1 MRIIV
6 ISAPDFLPGE
16 AEAVTAL
23 LEAGAWRVH
32 VRKPAA
38 GSDSI
43 VRLLEAVPK
52 CCRNRLSLHD
62 HHELAA
68 RFGVGGVHLNS
79 RNPSV
84 PAGFGGLVSRSC
96 HSMEELSEYGPVC
109 DYMFLSP
116 IFDSISKSGYA
127 SRFSLDEIRR
137 RIAAGSDVAAARMD
151 VMSSD
156 GDCRAVDW
164 GRVFGLGGVCP
175 DNIRLLEEVGF
186 GGAAVLGYLWEPFRQ
201 DHDMDSLLVRFA
213 AVRRTGRFCS
223 GGKCCDFL

>member
-43 VRLLEAVPK
+43 ARLLEHIPAALYS
-52 CCRNRLSLHD
+52 RISLHD

-84 PAGFGGLVSRSC
+84 PDGFGGMVSRSC
-96 HSMEELSEYGPVC
+96 HSIAELSQYSSVC

-116 IFDSISKSGYA
+116 IFDSISKSGYV
-127 SRFSLDEIRR
+127 SRFSLEEIRR
-137 RIAAGSDVAAARMD
+137 RIVAGSDVATARMD

-156 GDCRAVDW
+156 GNCRSVDW
-164 GRVFGLGGVCP
+164 GRVFALGGVCP
-175 DNIRLLEEVGF
+175 DNIRLLEETGF

-201 DHDMDSLLVRFA
+201 GHDIAALSARF
-213 AVRRTGRFCS
+213 RRLAIC
-223 GGKCCDFL
+223 

>member
-1 MRIIV
+1 M

-43 VRLLEAVPK
+43 ARLLEHIPAALYS
-52 CCRNRLSLHD
+52 RISLHD

-84 PAGFGGLVSRSC
+84 PDGFGGLVSRSC
-96 HSMEELSEYGPVC
+96 HSISELSQYGPVC

-116 IFDSISKSGYA
+116 VFDSISKSGYT
-127 SRFSLDEIRR
+127 SRFSLEEIRR
-137 RIAAGSDVAAARMD
+137 RIVAGSDVATARMD

-156 GDCRAVDW
+156 GELSGRDQGNGDCRPVDW
-164 GRVFGLGGVCP
+164 ERVFALGGVCP
-175 DNIRLLEEVGF
+175 DNIRLLEETGF

-201 DHDMDSLLVRFA
+201 DHDIAALSARF
-213 AVRRTGRFCS
+213 RRLAIC
-223 GGKCCDFL
+223 

>member
-1 MRIIV
+1 M

-43 VRLLEAVPK
+43 ARLLEHIPAALYS
-52 CCRNRLSLHD
+52 RISLHD

-84 PAGFGGLVSRSC
+84 PDGFGGMVSRSC
-96 HSMEELSEYGPVC
+96 HSIAELSQYSSVC

-116 IFDSISKSGYA
+116 IFDSISKSGYV
-127 SRFSLDEIRR
+127 SRFSLEEIRR
-137 RIAAGSDVAAARMD
+137 RIVAGSDVATARMGSDVATARMD

-156 GDCRAVDW
+156 GNCRSVDW
-164 GRVFGLGGVCP
+164 GRVFALGGVCP
-175 DNIRLLEEVGF
+175 DNIRLLEETGF

-201 DHDMDSLLVRFA
+201 DHDIAALSARF
-213 AVRRTGRFCS
+213 RRLAIC
-223 GGKCCDFL
+223 

>member
-1 MRIIV
+1 M

-43 VRLLEAVPK
+43 ARLLEHIPAALYS
-52 CCRNRLSLHD
+52 RISLHD

-84 PAGFGGLVSRSC
+84 PDGFGGMVSRSC
-96 HSMEELSEYGPVC
+96 HSIAELSQYSSVC

-116 IFDSISKSGYA
+116 IFDSISKSGYV
-127 SRFSLDEIRR
+127 SRFSLEEIRR
-137 RIAAGSDVAAARMD
+137 RIVAGSDVATARMD

-156 GDCRAVDW
+156 GNCRSVDW
-164 GRVFGLGGVCP
+164 GRVFALGGVCP
-175 DNIRLLEEVGF
+175 DNVRLLEDVGF
-186 GGAAVLGYLWEPFRQ
+186 GGAAVLGCIWEPFRL
-201 DHDMDSLLVRFA
+201 DHNCAALSERLRNLMNFA
-213 AVRRTGRFCS
+213 Y
-223 GGKCCDFL
+223 

>member
-1 MRIIV
+1 M

-43 VRLLEAVPK
+43 ARLLEHIPAALYS
-52 CCRNRLSLHD
+52 RISLHD

-96 HSMEELSEYGPVC
+96 HSMEELSEYGSVC

-127 SRFSLDEIRR
+127 SRFSLEEIRR
-137 RIAAGSDVAAARMD
+137 RIVAGSDVATARMD

-156 GDCRAVDW
+156 GNCRSVDW
-164 GRVFGLGGVCP
+164 GRVFALGGVCP
-175 DNIRLLEEVGF
+175 DNIRLLEEAGF
-186 GGAAVLGYLWEPFRQ
+186 GGAAVLGYIWEPFRL
-201 DHDMDSLLVRFA
+201 DHDCAALSERLRNLMNFA
-213 AVRRTGRFCS
+213 Y
-223 GGKCCDFL
+223 

>member
-1 MRIIV
+1 M

-43 VRLLEAVPK
+43 ARLLEHIPAALYS
-52 CCRNRLSLHD
+52 RISLHD

-96 HSMEELSEYGPVC
+96 HSIEELLEYGSVC

-127 SRFSLDEIRR
+127 SRFSLEEIRR
-137 RIAAGSDVAAARMD
+137 RIVAGSDVATARMD

-156 GDCRAVDW
+156 GNCRSVDW
-164 GRVFGLGGVCP
+164 GRVFALGGVCP
-175 DNIRLLEEVGF
+175 DNIRLLEETGF

-201 DHDMDSLLVRFA
+201 DHDIAALSARF
-213 AVRRTGRFCS
+213 RRLAIC
-223 GGKCCDFL
+223 

>member
-1 MRIIV
+1 M

-43 VRLLEAVPK
+43 ARLLEEFPQ
-52 CCRNRLSLHD
+52 CYRSRLSLHD
-62 HHELAA
+62 HHELAENC
-68 RFGVGGVHLNS
+68 GVGGVHLNS
-79 RNPSV
+79 RNPSA
-84 PAGFGGLVSRSC
+84 PDGFGGLVSRSC
-96 HSMEELSEYGPVC
+96 HSIAELSQYSSVC

-116 IFDSISKSGYA
+116 IFDSISKSGYN
-127 SRFSLDEIRR
+127 SRFSLEEIRR
-137 RIAAGSDVAAARMD
+137 RIVAGSDVATARMD

-156 GDCRAVDW
+156 GNCRSVDW
-164 GRVFGLGGVCP
+164 GRVFALGGVCP
-175 DNIRLLEEVGF
+175 DNIRLLEETGF

-201 DHDMDSLLVRFA
+201 DHNCA
-213 AVRRTGRFCS
+213 ALSERLRNLMNS
-223 GGKCCDFL
+223 AY

>member
-1 MRIIV
+1 M

-43 VRLLEAVPK
+43 ARLLEEFPQ
-52 CCRNRLSLHD
+52 CYRSRLSLHD
-62 HHELAA
+62 HHELAENC
-68 RFGVGGVHLNS
+68 GVGGVHLNS
-79 RNPSV
+79 RNPSA
-84 PAGFGGLVSRSC
+84 PDGFGGLVSRSC
-96 HSMEELSEYGPVC
+96 HSIAELSQYSSVC

-116 IFDSISKSGYA
+116 IFDSISKSGYN
-127 SRFSLDEIRR
+127 SRFSLEEIRR
-137 RIAAGSDVAAARMD
+137 RIVAGSDVATARMD

-156 GDCRAVDW
+156 GNCRSVDW
-164 GRVFGLGGVCP
+164 GRVFALGGVCP
-175 DNIRLLEEVGF
+175 DNIRLLEETGF

-201 DHDMDSLLVRFA
+201 DHNCA
-213 AVRRTGRFCS
+213 ALSERLRN
-223 GGKCCDFL
+223 LMNPAY

>member
-43 VRLLEAVPK
+43 VRLLEHIPAALYS
-52 CCRNRLSLHD
+52 RISLHD

-96 HSMEELSEYGPVC
+96 HSMEELSEYGSVC

-127 SRFSLDEIRR
+127 SRFSLEEIRR
-137 RIAAGSDVAAARMD
+137 RIAAGSDVATARMD

-156 GDCRAVDW
+156 GNCRFVDW
-164 GRVFGLGGVCP
+164 GRVFALGGVCP
-175 DNIRLLEEVGF
+175 DNIRLLEEAGF

-201 DHDMDSLLVRFA
+201 DHDVEAMFKRIQDLIGSA
-213 AVRRTGRFCS
+213 Y
-223 GGKCCDFL
+223 

>member
-1 MRIIV
+1 M

-43 VRLLEAVPK
+43 ARLLEHIPAALYS
-52 CCRNRLSLHD
+52 RISLHD

-84 PAGFGGLVSRSC
+84 PDGFGGMVSRSC
-96 HSMEELSEYGPVC
+96 HSIAELSQYSSVC

-116 IFDSISKSGYA
+116 IFDSISKSGY
-127 SRFSLDEIRR
+127 
-137 RIAAGSDVAAARMD
+137 SDVATARMD

-156 GDCRAVDW
+156 GNCRSVDW
-164 GRVFGLGGVCP
+164 GRVFALGGVCP
-175 DNIRLLEEVGF
+175 DNIRLLEEAGF
-186 GGAAVLGYLWEPFRQ
+186 GGAAVLGYIWEPFRL
-201 DHDMDSLLVRFA
+201 DHNCA
-213 AVRRTGRFCS
+213 ALSERLRNLMNS
-223 GGKCCDFL
+223 AY

>member
-43 VRLLEAVPK
+43 ARLLEEFPQ
-52 CCRNRLSLHD
+52 CYRSRLSLHD
-62 HHELAA
+62 HHELAENC
-68 RFGVGGVHLNS
+68 GVGGVHLNS
-79 RNPSV
+79 RNPSA
-84 PAGFGGLVSRSC
+84 PDGFGGLVSRSC
-96 HSMEELSEYGPVC
+96 HSISELSQYGPVC

-116 IFDSISKSGYA
+116 VFDSISKSGYT
-127 SRFSLDEIRR
+127 SRFSLEEIRR
-137 RIAAGSDVAAARMD
+137 RIVAGSDVATARMD

-156 GDCRAVDW
+156 GNCRSVDW
-164 GRVFGLGGVCP
+164 ERVFALGGVCP
-175 DNIRLLEEVGF
+175 DNIRLLEETGF

-201 DHDMDSLLVRFA
+201 DHDIAALSARFQRLA
-213 AVRRTGRFCS
+213 IC
-223 GGKCCDFL
+223 

>member
-1 MRIIV
+1 M

-32 VRKPAA
+32 VRKPEADA
-38 GSDSI
+38 ESI
-43 VRLLEAVPK
+43 ARLLEEFPQ
-52 CCRNRLSLHD
+52 CYRSRLSMHD
-62 HHELAA
+62 RHELAA

-84 PAGFGGLVSRSC
+84 PDGFGGMVSRSC
-96 HSMEELSEYGPVC
+96 HSIAELSQYSSVC

-116 IFDSISKSGYA
+116 VFDSISKSGYT
-127 SRFSLDEIRR
+127 SRFSLEEIRR
-137 RIAAGSDVAAARMD
+137 RIVAGSDVATARMD

-156 GDCRAVDW
+156 GDCRPVDW
-164 GRVFGLGGVCP
+164 ERVFALGGVCP
-175 DNIRLLEEVGF
+175 DNVRLLEDVGF

-201 DHDMDSLLVRFA
+201 DHDIAALSARF
-213 AVRRTGRFCS
+213 RRLAIC
-223 GGKCCDFL
+223 

>member
-1 MRIIV
+1 M

-43 VRLLEAVPK
+43 ARLLEHIPAALYS
-52 CCRNRLSLHD
+52 RISLHD

-79 RNPSV
+79 RNPSA
-84 PAGFGGLVSRSC
+84 PDGFGGLVSRSC
-96 HSMEELSEYGPVC
+96 HSISELSQYGPVC

-116 IFDSISKSGYA
+116 IFDSISKSGYT
-127 SRFSLDEIRR
+127 SRFSLEEIRR
-137 RIAAGSDVAAARMD
+137 RIVAGSDVATARMD

-156 GDCRAVDW
+156 GNCRSVDW
-164 GRVFGLGGVCP
+164 GRVFALGGVCP
-175 DNIRLLEEVGF
+175 DNIRLLEETGF

-201 DHDMDSLLVRFA
+201 DHDIAALSARF
-213 AVRRTGRFCS
+213 RRLAIC
-223 GGKCCDFL
+223 

>member
-43 VRLLEAVPK
+43 ARLLEHIPAALYS
-52 CCRNRLSLHD
+52 RISLHD

-84 PAGFGGLVSRSC
+84 PDGFGGMVSRSC
-96 HSMEELSEYGPVC
+96 HSIAELSQYSSVC

-116 IFDSISKSGYA
+116 IFDSISKSGYV
-127 SRFSLDEIRR
+127 SRFSLEEIRR
-137 RIAAGSDVAAARMD
+137 RIAACSAGTAGPMAG
-151 VMSSD
+151 MSSD
-156 GDCRAVDW
+156 GELSGRDQGNGDCRPVDW
-164 GRVFGLGGVCP
+164 ERVFALGGVCP
-175 DNIRLLEEVGF
+175 DNIRLLEETGF
-186 GGAAVLGYLWEPFRQ
+186 GGAAVLGCIWEPFRL
-201 DHDMDSLLVRFA
+201 DHNCA
-213 AVRRTGRFCS
+213 ALSERLGNLMNS
-223 GGKCCDFL
+223 AY

>member
-43 VRLLEAVPK
+43 ARLLEHIPAALYS
-52 CCRNRLSLHD
+52 RISLHD

-68 RFGVGGVHLNS
+68 RFGVGGVHLNG

-96 HSMEELSEYGPVC
+96 HSMEELLEYGSVC

-127 SRFSLDEIRR
+127 SRFSLEEIRR
-137 RIAAGSDVAAARMD
+137 RIVAGSDVATARMD

-156 GDCRAVDW
+156 GNCRSVDW
-164 GRVFGLGGVCP
+164 GRVFALGGVCP
-175 DNIRLLEEVGF
+175 DNVRLLEDVGF
-186 GGAAVLGYLWEPFRQ
+186 GGAAVLGCIWEPFRL
-201 DHDMDSLLVRFA
+201 DHNCAALSERLRNLMNFA
-213 AVRRTGRFCS
+213 Y
-223 GGKCCDFL
+223 

>member
-43 VRLLEAVPK
+43 ARLLEHIPAALYS
-52 CCRNRLSLHD
+52 RISLHD

-84 PAGFGGLVSRSC
+84 PDGFGGMVSRSC
-96 HSMEELSEYGPVC
+96 HSISELSQYGPVC

-116 IFDSISKSGYA
+116 VFDSISKSGYT
-127 SRFSLDEIRR
+127 SRFSLEEIRR
-137 RIAAGSDVAAARMD
+137 RIVAGSDVATARMD

-156 GDCRAVDW
+156 GNCRSVDW
-164 GRVFGLGGVCP
+164 GRVFALGGVCP
-175 DNIRLLEEVGF
+175 DNIRLLEETGF

-201 DHDMDSLLVRFA
+201 DHNCA
-213 AVRRTGRFCS
+213 ALSERLRN
-223 GGKCCDFL
+223 LMNPAY

>member
-23 LEAGAWRVH
+23 LETGAWRVH

-43 VRLLEAVPK
+43 ARLLEHIPAALYS
-52 CCRNRLSLHD
+52 RISLHD
-62 HHELAA
+62 HHELAENC
-68 RFGVGGVHLNS
+68 GVGGVHLNS
-79 RNPSV
+79 RNPSI
-84 PAGFGGLVSRSC
+84 PDGFGGLVSRSC
-96 HSMEELSEYGPVC
+96 HSMEELSEYGSVC

-127 SRFSLDEIRR
+127 SRFSLEEIRR
-137 RIAAGSDVAAARMD
+137 RIVAGSDVATARMD

-156 GDCRAVDW
+156 GNCRSVDW
-164 GRVFGLGGVCP
+164 GRVFALGGVCP
-175 DNIRLLEEVGF
+175 DNIRLLEEAGF
-186 GGAAVLGYLWEPFRQ
+186 GGAAVLGCIWEPFRL
-201 DHDMDSLLVRFA
+201 DHNCA
-213 AVRRTGRFCS
+213 ALSERLRN
-223 GGKCCDFL
+223 LMNPAY

>member
-43 VRLLEAVPK
+43 ARLLEHIPAALYS
-52 CCRNRLSLHD
+52 RISLHD

-84 PAGFGGLVSRSC
+84 PDGFGGLVSRSC
-96 HSMEELSEYGPVC
+96 HSISELSQYGPVC

-116 IFDSISKSGYA
+116 VFDSISKSGYT
-127 SRFSLDEIRR
+127 SRFSLEEIRR
-137 RIAAGSDVAAARMD
+137 RIVAGSDVATARMD

-156 GDCRAVDW
+156 GNCRSVDW
-164 GRVFGLGGVCP
+164 GRVFALGGVCP
-175 DNIRLLEEVGF
+175 DNIRLLEETGF

-201 DHDMDSLLVRFA
+201 GHDIAALSARF
-213 AVRRTGRFCS
+213 RRLAIC
-223 GGKCCDFL
+223 

>member
-43 VRLLEAVPK
+43 ARLLEHIPAALYS
-52 CCRNRLSLHD
+52 RISLHD

-84 PAGFGGLVSRSC
+84 PDGFGGMVSRSC
-96 HSMEELSEYGPVC
+96 HSIAELSQYSSVC

-116 IFDSISKSGYA
+116 IFDSISKSGYT
-127 SRFSLDEIRR
+127 SRFSLEEIRR
-137 RIAAGSDVAAARMD
+137 RIVAGSDVATARMD

-156 GDCRAVDW
+156 GNCRSVDW
-164 GRVFGLGGVCP
+164 GRVFALGGVCP
-175 DNIRLLEEVGF
+175 DNIRLLEETGF
-186 GGAAVLGYLWEPFRQ
+186 GGAAVLGCIWEPFRL
-201 DHDMDSLLVRFA
+201 DHNCA
-213 AVRRTGRFCS
+213 ALSERLRN
-223 GGKCCDFL
+223 LMNPAY

>member
-43 VRLLEAVPK
+43 ARLLEHIPAALYS
-52 CCRNRLSLHD
+52 RISLHD

-84 PAGFGGLVSRSC
+84 PDGFGGMVSRSC
-96 HSMEELSEYGPVC
+96 HSISELSQYGPVC

-116 IFDSISKSGYA
+116 VFDSISKSGYT
-127 SRFSLDEIRR
+127 SRFSLEEIRR
-137 RIAAGSDVAAARMD
+137 RIVAGSDVATARMD

-156 GDCRAVDW
+156 GNCRSVDW
-164 GRVFGLGGVCP
+164 GRVFALGGVCP
-175 DNIRLLEEVGF
+175 DNIRLLEETGF

-201 DHDMDSLLVRFA
+201 DHDIAALSARF
-213 AVRRTGRFCS
+213 RRLAIC
-223 GGKCCDFL
+223 

>member
-1 MRIIV
+1 M

-43 VRLLEAVPK
+43 ARLLEHIPAALYS
-52 CCRNRLSLHD
+52 RISLHD

-84 PAGFGGLVSRSC
+84 PDGFGGLVSRSC
-96 HSMEELSEYGPVC
+96 HSISELSQYGPVC

-116 IFDSISKSGYA
+116 VFDSISKSGYT
-127 SRFSLDEIRR
+127 SRFSLEEIRR
-137 RIAAGSDVAAARMD
+137 RIVAGSDVATARMD

-156 GDCRAVDW
+156 GNCRSVDW
-164 GRVFGLGGVCP
+164 GRVFALGGVCP
-175 DNIRLLEEVGF
+175 DNIRLLEETGF
-186 GGAAVLGYLWEPFRQ
+186 GGAAVLGYLWEPFRL
-201 DHDMDSLLVRFA
+201 DHNCA
-213 AVRRTGRFCS
+213 ALSERLRN
-223 GGKCCDFL
+223 LMNPAY

>member
-43 VRLLEAVPK
+43 ARLLEEFPQ
-52 CCRNRLSLHD
+52 CYRSRLSMHD
-62 HHELAA
+62 RHELAA

-96 HSMEELSEYGPVC
+96 HSISELSQYGPVC

-116 IFDSISKSGYA
+116 VFDSISKSGYT
-127 SRFSLDEIRR
+127 SRFSLEEIRR
-137 RIAAGSDVAAARMD
+137 RIAACSAGTAGPMAG
-151 VMSSD
+151 MSSD
-156 GDCRAVDW
+156 GELSGRDQGNGDCRPVDW
-164 GRVFGLGGVCP
+164 ERVFALGGVCP
-175 DNIRLLEEVGF
+175 DNIRLLEETGF

-201 DHDMDSLLVRFA
+201 DHDIAALSARF
-213 AVRRTGRFCS
+213 RRLAIC
-223 GGKCCDFL
+223 

>member
-1 MRIIV
+1 M

-43 VRLLEAVPK
+43 ARLLEEFPQ
-52 CCRNRLSLHD
+52 CYRSRLSLHD

-96 HSMEELSEYGPVC
+96 HSMEELSEYGSVC

-127 SRFSLDEIRR
+127 SRFSLEEIRR
-137 RIAAGSDVAAARMD
+137 RIAAGSDVATARMD

-156 GDCRAVDW
+156 GNCRSVDW
-164 GRVFGLGGVCP
+164 GRVFALGGVCP
-175 DNIRLLEEVGF
+175 DNVRLLEETGF
-186 GGAAVLGYLWEPFRQ
+186 GGAAVLGCLWEPFRQ
-201 DHDMDSLLVRFA
+201 DHNCA
-213 AVRRTGRFCS
+213 ALSERLRN
-223 GGKCCDFL
+223 LMNPAY

>member
-32 VRKPAA
+32 MRKPAA

-43 VRLLEAVPK
+43 ARLLEHIPAALYS
-52 CCRNRLSLHD
+52 RISLHD

-84 PAGFGGLVSRSC
+84 PDGFGGLVSRSC
-96 HSMEELSEYGPVC
+96 HSMEELLEYGSVC

-127 SRFSLDEIRR
+127 SRFSLEEIRR
-137 RIAAGSDVAAARMD
+137 RIVAGSDVATARMD

-156 GDCRAVDW
+156 GNCRSVDW
-164 GRVFGLGGVCP
+164 GRVFALGGVCP
-175 DNIRLLEEVGF
+175 DNIRLLEEAGF
-186 GGAAVLGYLWEPFRQ
+186 GGAAVLGYIWEPFRL
-201 DHDMDSLLVRFA
+201 DHNCAALSERLRNLMNFA
-213 AVRRTGRFCS
+213 Y
-223 GGKCCDFL
+223 

>member
-43 VRLLEAVPK
+43 ARLLEHIPAALYS
-52 CCRNRLSLHD
+52 RISLHD

-84 PAGFGGLVSRSC
+84 PDGFGGMVSRSC
-96 HSMEELSEYGPVC
+96 HSIAELSQYSSVC

-116 IFDSISKSGYA
+116 IFDSISKSGYV
-127 SRFSLDEIRR
+127 SRFSLEEIRR
-137 RIAAGSDVAAARMD
+137 RIVAGSDVATARMD

-156 GDCRAVDW
+156 GNCRSVDW
-164 GRVFGLGGVCP
+164 GRVFALGGVCP
-175 DNIRLLEEVGF
+175 DNVRLLEDVGF
-186 GGAAVLGYLWEPFRQ
+186 GGAAVLGYIWEPFRL
-201 DHDMDSLLVRFA
+201 DHDCAALSERLRNLMNFA
-213 AVRRTGRFCS
+213 Y
-223 GGKCCDFL
+223 

>member
-23 LEAGAWRVH
+23 LETGAWRVH

-43 VRLLEAVPK
+43 ARLLEHIPAALYS
-52 CCRNRLSLHD
+52 RISLHD
-62 HHELAA
+62 HHELAENC
-68 RFGVGGVHLNS
+68 GVGGVHLNS
-79 RNPSV
+79 RNPSI
-84 PAGFGGLVSRSC
+84 PDGFGGLVSRSC
-96 HSMEELSEYGPVC
+96 HSMEELSEYGSVC

-127 SRFSLDEIRR
+127 SRFSLEEIRR
-137 RIAAGSDVAAARMD
+137 RIVAGSDVATARMD

-156 GDCRAVDW
+156 GNCRSVDW
-164 GRVFGLGGVCP
+164 GRVFALGGVCP
-175 DNIRLLEEVGF
+175 DNIRLLEEAGF
-186 GGAAVLGYLWEPFRQ
+186 GGAAVLGCIWEPVRL
-201 DHDMDSLLVRFA
+201 DHNCA
-213 AVRRTGRFCS
+213 ALSERLRN
-223 GGKCCDFL
+223 LMNPAY

>member
-1 MRIIV
+1 M

-43 VRLLEAVPK
+43 ARLLEHIPAALYS
-52 CCRNRLSLHD
+52 RISLHD

-84 PAGFGGLVSRSC
+84 PDGFGGMVSRSC
-96 HSMEELSEYGPVC
+96 HSISELSQYGPVC

-116 IFDSISKSGYA
+116 VFDSISKSGYT
-127 SRFSLDEIRR
+127 SRFSLEEIRR
-137 RIAAGSDVAAARMD
+137 RIVAGSDVATARMD

-156 GDCRAVDW
+156 GNCRSVDW
-164 GRVFGLGGVCP
+164 GRVFALGGVCP
-175 DNIRLLEEVGF
+175 DNIRLLEETGF

-201 DHDMDSLLVRFA
+201 DHDIAALSARF
-213 AVRRTGRFCS
+213 RRLAIC
-223 GGKCCDFL
+223 

>member
-43 VRLLEAVPK
+43 ARLLEEFPQ
-52 CCRNRLSLHD
+52 CYRSRLSLHD
-62 HHELAA
+62 HHELAENC
-68 RFGVGGVHLNS
+68 GVGGVHLNS
-79 RNPSV
+79 RNPSA
-84 PAGFGGLVSRSC
+84 PDGFGGLVSRSC
-96 HSMEELSEYGPVC
+96 HSIAELSQYSSVC

-116 IFDSISKSGYA
+116 IFDSISKSGYN
-127 SRFSLDEIRR
+127 SRFSLEEIRR
-137 RIAAGSDVAAARMD
+137 RIVAGSDVATARMD

-156 GDCRAVDW
+156 GNCRSVDW
-164 GRVFGLGGVCP
+164 GRVFALGGVCP
-175 DNIRLLEEVGF
+175 DNIRLLEETGF
-186 GGAAVLGYLWEPFRQ
+186 GGAAVLGYIWEPFRL
-201 DHDMDSLLVRFA
+201 DHNCA
-213 AVRRTGRFCS
+213 ALSERLRNLMNS
-223 GGKCCDFL
+223 AY

>member
-43 VRLLEAVPK
+43 ARLLEHIPAALYS
-52 CCRNRLSLHD
+52 RISLHD

-84 PAGFGGLVSRSC
+84 PDGFGGMVSRSC
-96 HSMEELSEYGPVC
+96 HSIAELSQYSSVC

-116 IFDSISKSGYA
+116 IFDSISKSGYV
-127 SRFSLDEIRR
+127 SRFSLEEIRR
-137 RIAAGSDVAAARMD
+137 RIVAGSDVATARMD

-156 GDCRAVDW
+156 GNCRSVDW
-164 GRVFGLGGVCP
+164 GRVFALGGVCP
-175 DNIRLLEEVGF
+175 DNIRLLEEAGF
-186 GGAAVLGYLWEPFRQ
+186 GGAAVLGYIWEPFRL
-201 DHDMDSLLVRFA
+201 DHDCAALSERLRNLMNFA
-213 AVRRTGRFCS
+213 Y
-223 GGKCCDFL
+223 

>member
-43 VRLLEAVPK
+43 ARLLEEFPQ
-52 CCRNRLSLHD
+52 CYRSRLSLHD
-62 HHELAA
+62 HHELAENC
-68 RFGVGGVHLNS
+68 GVGGVHLNS
-79 RNPSV
+79 RNPSA
-84 PAGFGGLVSRSC
+84 PDGFGGLVSRSC
-96 HSMEELSEYGPVC
+96 HSMEELSEYGSVC

-116 IFDSISKSGYA
+116 IFDSISKSGYN
-127 SRFSLDEIRR
+127 SRFSLEEIRR
-137 RIAAGSDVAAARMD
+137 RIVAGSDVATARMD

-156 GDCRAVDW
+156 GNCRSVDW
-164 GRVFGLGGVCP
+164 GRVFALGGVCP
-175 DNIRLLEEVGF
+175 DNVRLLEDVGF

-201 DHDMDSLLVRFA
+201 DHDIAALSARF
-213 AVRRTGRFCS
+213 RRLAIC
-223 GGKCCDFL
+223 